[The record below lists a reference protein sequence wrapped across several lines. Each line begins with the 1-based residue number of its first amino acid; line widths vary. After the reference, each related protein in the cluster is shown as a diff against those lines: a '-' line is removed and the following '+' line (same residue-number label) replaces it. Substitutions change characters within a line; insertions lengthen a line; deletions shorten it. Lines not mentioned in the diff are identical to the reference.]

1 MMLRRILLACFLI
14 LTIQKSTLGQDK
26 TETPLRIIVFGAHPD
41 DCDLGAGGL
50 AALYTSLGHKVKF
63 VSLTNG
69 NKGHQDKGGGTLA
82 RIRYK
87 EAKEAGRRLGIEYDV
102 IDNHD
107 GELLPTLENR
117 MRVIE
122 AIRLWNADIV
132 IAPRT
137 NDYHPD
143 HRNTGILV
151 QDAAYLVIVPNI
163 LSSVPALA
171 KNPVFLYVRDRF
183 QRPNPFRPDIVV
195 DISSVFQQKINELD
209 AHVSQFYEWL
219 PWTDHALDKVPTD
232 AHERKKW
239 LHNAIAARDKVTPEF
254 KLSLEKWYGKE
265 KSGKTQVVEAFEI
278 CEYGKQPSD
287 DDIRRLFPMLKK

>member
-1 MMLRRILLACFLI
+1 MPLKRILLIGLLLI
-14 LTIQKSTLGQDK
+14 TLQETTQAQSK
-26 TETPLRIIVFGAHPD
+26 TDSPLRIIVFGAHPD

-82 RIRYK
+82 RIRLK

-195 DISSVFQQKINELD
+195 DISSVFQQKIDELD

-232 AHERKKW
+232 PHERKKW
-239 LHNAIAARDKVTPEF
+239 LYNAIAARDKVTPEF
-254 KLSLEKWYGKE
+254 KLSLDKWYGKE
-265 KSGKTQVVEAFEI
+265 KAAKALTVEAFEI
-278 CEYGKQPSD
+278 CEYGKQPKD
-287 DDIRRLFPMLKK
+287 EDIRRLFPMLGK

>member
-1 MMLRRILLACFLI
+1 MLKQILLACLLVI
-14 LTIQKSTLGQDK
+14 SLYNTTQAQGKP
-26 TETPLRIIVFGAHPD
+26 ENPLRIIVFGAHPD

-69 NKGHQDKGGGTLA
+69 NKGHQNKGGGPLA
-82 RIRYK
+82 RIRLN

-171 KNPVFLYVRDRF
+171 KNPVFLYIRDRF

-195 DISSVFQQKINELD
+195 DISGVFQQKVDELD

-232 AHERKKW
+232 VHERKKW
-239 LHNAIAARDKVTPEF
+239 LYNAIAARDKVTPEF
-254 KLSLEKWYGKE
+254 KAGLEKWYGKE
-265 KSGKTQVVEAFEI
+265 KANKAQVVEAFEI
-278 CEYGKQPSD
+278 CEYGKQPTEQD
-287 DDIRRLFPMLKK
+287 LRRLFPMLKN